1 MSIQQKITNH
11 GANQLS
17 KTDSGLLGT
26 LKKENNLAKGPED
39 PYVKLIINRQRKQML
54 IMACFIVF
62 IAFLVILN
70 RAKIE
75 EASWLVS
82 ALPIMGLGI
91 IVALIPPIEE
101 WEYIPWQTSARQYEK
116 HQIER

>member
-1 MSIQQKITNH
+1 MSKSDT
-11 GANQLS
+11 
-17 KTDSGLLGT
+17 GLLAT
-26 LKKENNLAKGPED
+26 VKKENNVAKGPED

-54 IMACFIVF
+54 IMACGIAF

-75 EASWLVS
+75 EAPWLVS
-82 ALPIMGLGI
+82 ALPIIGLGI
-91 IVALIPPIEE
+91 MLALIPPIEE